1 MNDTR
6 GPEHLDSENLVSV
19 KELEEADTL
28 LSKGEWK
35 LAEAAYEALYTK
47 YATEPNIFVGLG
59 VANFKQGNLDVAT
72 RAFVDALFRRVEPKW
87 VEFYL
92 NTLVRNNKPIPA
104 KVLLGYIRKELP
116 DLFSRVQSA
125 GLERKIEEACA
136 KLGVFGQED
145 KEHQILD
152 DSAAANKKVV
162 EIAKLLR
169 ANRDKE
175 AVLLGKEAIRRYPNS
190 TGLRTNVGLAFKRVG
205 DFEQALK
212 HYFKVILLKPDDS
225 AACSNLGNLYIEMGE
240 LGDAAAFL
248 EAAAIAFPDVA
259 LIWSNLAAAY
269 NHSGKMPVEAEF
281 AARRSL
287 EIRNGGDVVTKNTAR
302 LLGIA
307 LSRQGRGRE
316 ALEAFSQGFD
326 PTQAEAYNAP
336 LLTMVMDDGQTAEDI
351 SRAHIAYGK
360 KLEEIEGQ
368 EFKRGDLG
376 KAPAA
381 PTIGFVTG
389 DFRNHSVAYFTLP
402 LVEALRTASCSVK
415 VFYNNGREDFISQR
429 FKDHVDGWARVR
441 GMPDDDL
448 VALIAREEIDVLID
462 LAGHTAGSRLPVFM
476 RQSAPLQLTWLGYP
490 ATTGI
495 NAITGRLTDKYADPA
510 GTEHHYVEDLIRLDG
525 HFCAYRPMI
534 SQPAMRDT
542 ADYAPKTPPA
552 VKNGFITFGS
562 CNTLAK
568 YSETTIRMWARVLKA
583 VPNSKLLIE
592 SPGLQTIAL
601 RRLVLQRFAAHD
613 VASDR
618 IILWPRDT
626 QRQYVI
632 YNLIDI
638 ALDSF
643 PCGGGTTTFDLLWMG
658 VPLVTLPSDRFAG
671 RMGVSAIKAIGCDSW
686 IAESEDRYVEIAQE
700 LASELTGLARQ
711 RASQREQFEASALA
725 DESGFAER
733 FLDGIKVAW
742 EAKV

>member
-1 MNDTR
+1 MNNASNSQA
-6 GPEHLDSENLVSV
+6 LNSEDLVPV
-19 KELEEADTL
+19 EKLMEADAL

-35 LAEAAYEALYTK
+35 LAEAAYEALYTQ
-47 YATEPNIFVGLG
+47 YTAEPNIFIGLG
-59 VANFKQGNLDVAT
+59 VANYKQGNLDVAT

-87 VEFYL
+87 LEFYL
-92 NTLVRNNKPIPA
+92 NTLVRNAQAIPA

-116 DLFSRVQSA
+116 DLFIQVQSA
-125 GLERKIEEACA
+125 GLERQVDDACA
-136 KLGVFGQED
+136 RLGILSQED
-145 KEHQILD
+145 KLHLIPDE
-152 DSAAANKKVV
+152 SAAANKKVI
-162 EIAKLLR
+162 EIAQLLK
-169 ANRDKE
+169 ADRDKE
-175 AVLLGKEAIRRYPNS
+175 ALARGKEAIRRYPNS

-205 DFEQALK
+205 YFDEALK
-212 HYFKVILLKPDDS
+212 HYFKVILLKPEDN

-269 NHSGKMPVEAEF
+269 NQSGKMPVEAEF

-287 EIRNGGDVVTKNTAR
+287 QIGNGGDEVTKNTAR

-326 PTQAEAYNAP
+326 PTKAEAYNAP

-351 SRAHIAYGK
+351 SRAHVVYGK
-360 KLEEIEGQ
+360 KLEETEGA
-368 EFKRGDLG
+368 EFKRKSLG
-376 KAPAA
+376 KAPKE

-415 VFYNNGREDFISQR
+415 VFYNNGREDFISER
-429 FKDHVDGWARVR
+429 FKENVDGWARVR

-448 VALIAREEIDVLID
+448 VALIAREEVDVLID
-462 LAGHTAGSRLPVFM
+462 LAGHTAGARLPVFM

-495 NAITGRLTDKYADPA
+495 SAITGRLTDKYADPK
-510 GTEHHYVEDLIRLDG
+510 GTESHYVEDLIRLDG
-525 HFCAYRPMI
+525 HFCAYRPMM
-534 SQPAMRDT
+534 SQPAKRT
-542 ADYAPKTPPA
+542 SSDYMPTDPPA

-568 YSETTIRMWARVLKA
+568 YSETTIRMWARVLQA

-601 RRLVLQRFAAHD
+601 KRLVLQRFISHD
-613 VASDR
+613 VSPDR
-618 IILWPRDT
+618 IVLWPRDT
-626 QRQYVI
+626 QRQYLI

-671 RMGVSAIKAIGCDSW
+671 RMGVSALKAIGCDSW
-686 IAESEDRYVEIAQE
+686 IADSEDRYVEIAQE
-700 LASELTGLARQ
+700 LASDLSALTRQ
-711 RASQREQFEASALA
+711 RASQREQFEVSALT
-725 DESGFAER
+725 DEHGFAER
-733 FLDGIKVAW
+733 FLDGIRVAW
-742 EAKV
+742 EAQV